1 MVDVINELTDL
12 TDVSKQGLKLM
23 KIVILRAL
31 GAQGGYLELARPC
44 HRITLIELDLISST
58 SHYYSPGVTIRMVC
72 CVSTAKMYFQGR
84 KFDES

>member
-23 KIVILRAL
+23 KIVILGPL

-58 SHYYSPGVTIRMVC
+58 SHNGSGSIWDEFYIIS
-72 CVSTAKMYFQGR
+72 
-84 KFDES
+84 KFSSK